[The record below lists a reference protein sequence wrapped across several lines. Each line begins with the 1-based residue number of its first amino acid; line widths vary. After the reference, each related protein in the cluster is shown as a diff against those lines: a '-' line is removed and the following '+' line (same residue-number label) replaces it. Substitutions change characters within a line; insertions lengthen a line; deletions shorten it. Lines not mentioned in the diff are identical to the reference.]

1 MQRSES
7 ISTLLTHH
15 KAGADAEPSCGFRG
29 RHVSIFPYTTR
40 STRSEN
46 VPNPRRAP
54 AMRSIVVASWTAL
67 LLSILAAAEPALA
80 ADSFILA
87 TGRRDPRIYAIDF
100 KAAVRTPTAIVSRSK
115 VQVDRLDG
123 TPLGDPANIVLSEDR
138 RTAYVINHHGALNN
152 AEFLQHGGRGSV
164 AVMNVQKMLD
174 PRLDNT
180 DGALERSYDS
190 GYFGAVGLVIL
201 PDVLLV
207 SHSENWLT
215 EDGSNRISLIDR
227 KTGSRRGQIEM
238 ALGHPGHACPN
249 FPVPFVSPTPP
260 PVVPFATPDPQFGC
274 WPNPEFLAL
283 GRGSDGKTYLFPGNA
298 GTNDVSVMDLH
309 QALAGVR
316 VVETAP
322 RVPVQTGPF
331 GIKASPNG
339 KFIAVTARE
348 SGQADF
354 EGNTI
359 SIIDVDHARAGA
371 AGAEAARIRVGTD
384 DPNGQTRPFTV
395 AWTPDGRQIIV
406 ANYRTNNV
414 SIVDL
419 RKALAHDPHA
429 EVARIPVT
437 RLDALPGNPKG
448 TAVTSDGR
456 YAVVSG
462 GPRLDP
468 TAPASGTVWIIDLRS
483 RAVVATVTGVG
494 NDPYG
499 LTLVEGDED

>member
-1 MQRSES
+1 M
-7 ISTLLTHH
+7 
-15 KAGADAEPSCGFRG
+15 K
-29 RHVSIFPYTTR
+29 
-40 STRSEN
+40 N
-46 VPNPRRAP
+46 
-54 AMRSIVVASWTAL
+54 IVLASWATL
-67 LLSILAAAEPALA
+67 SISILAAADVALA
-80 ADSFILA
+80 DDAFILA

-100 KAAVRTPTAIVSRSK
+100 RAALKRHNNNTPNAIVSRSK
-115 VQVDRLDG
+115 VH
-123 TPLGDPANIVLSEDR
+123 ADR
-138 RTAYVINHHGALNN
+138 RTAYVINHHGAVNN

-164 AVMNVQKMLD
+164 SVMDVGRMLR
-174 PRLDNT
+174 PEFDNT
-180 DGALERSYDS
+180 DRALERNFDS
-190 GYFGAVGLVIL
+190 GYFGAVGLVVL
-201 PDVLLV
+201 PELLLV

-227 KTGSRRGQIEM
+227 STGGRRGQIEM
-238 ALGHPGHACPN
+238 KLGHPAHACPS

-260 PVVPFATPDPQFGC
+260 PVVPFEAPDPQFGC

-283 GRGSDGKTYLFPGNA
+283 GRGSDGKTYLFSGNA
-298 GTNDVSVMDLH
+298 GTDDVSVMDLH
-309 QALAGVR
+309 QALAGVP
-316 VVETAP
+316 VVEIAP
-322 RVPVQTGPF
+322 RIPVQTGPF

-354 EGNTI
+354 GGSTI
-359 SIIDVDHARAGA
+359 SIINVDRARAGA
-371 AGAEAARIRVGTD
+371 PGAEAARVRVGTD
-384 DPNGQTRPFTV
+384 DPSGQTRPFTV

-406 ANYRTNNV
+406 ANFRANNV

-419 RKALAHDPHA
+419 RLALAHDPRA

-437 RLDALPGNPKG
+437 RPAEHDGTVLPGRPKG

-456 YAVVSG
+456 FAVVSG

-468 TAPASGTVWIIDLRS
+468 AAPPSGTVWVIDLHA

-499 LTLVEGDED
+499 LTILEDEPD

>member
-1 MQRSES
+1 
-7 ISTLLTHH
+7 
-15 KAGADAEPSCGFRG
+15 
-29 RHVSIFPYTTR
+29 
-40 STRSEN
+40 
-46 VPNPRRAP
+46 
-54 AMRSIVVASWTAL
+54 MRSIVVASWTAL

-100 KAAVRTPTAIVSRSK
+100 KAALRTPNDRTPNAIVSRSK

-260 PVVPFATPDPQFGC
+260 PVVPFSSPDPQFGC

-283 GRGSDGKTYLFPGNA
+283 GNGSDGRTYLFSGNA
-298 GTNDVSVMDLH
+298 GTEDVAVMDL
-309 QALAGVR
+309 QRALAGVP
-316 VVETAP
+316 VVEVAP

-339 KFIAVTARE
+339 KLIAVTARE
-348 SGQADF
+348 SGKVDF

-359 SIIDVDHARAGA
+359 SIIDVDRARAGSS
-371 AGAEAARIRVGTD
+371 GAELARVRVGTN
-384 DPNGQTRPFTV
+384 DPAGQSRPFTL
-395 AWTPDGRQIIV
+395 AWTPNGREIVV

-414 SIVDL
+414 SIVDV
-419 RKALAHDPHA
+419 RRALAHDPRA

-437 RLDALPGNPKG
+437 RLMDPDGIVRPGRPKG

-468 TAPASGTVWIIDLRS
+468 SAPPSGTVWLIDLQR
-483 RAVVATVTGVG
+483 REVVATVTGVG

-499 LTLVEGDED
+499 LTILEDRPD